1 MHLEIFV
8 SILPSLCFSTSV
20 CSKFVAVISKNGR
33 IVAVNKMDST
43 EPYSQVRFEEIE
55 MEVSGFIKNSC
66 LACCWS
72 FDQIYISSLQ
82 VGYNP
87 AAVAFVLI
95 SGWHGDDMISASTNM
110 VWYKVS

>member
-1 MHLEIFV
+1 MNEILRQTAAGAVEPAQLFHA
-8 SILPSLCFSTSV
+8 SA
-20 CSKFVAVISKNGR
+20 CSCLDVIR
-33 IVAVNKMDST
+33 I
-43 EPYSQVRFEEIE
+43 
-55 MEVSGFIKNSC
+55 SC

-72 FDQIYISSLQ
+72 IDQIYIHSLQ

-95 SGWHGDDMISASTNM
+95 SGWHEDNMISGSINM